1 MSGQQGPR
9 YTPDNR
15 LDPTIPQ
22 GGRISTRDED
32 AALAARLA
40 QRDAEAL
47 KVLYDRCAGVV
58 YSLLLRI
65 VRDRA
70 AAEDLAQES
79 FLRIWNSIHLYDPA
93 RGSLAAFVIAVA
105 RNRAIDHVRS
115 AEHRASGRTVAN
127 TGWSSVAIA
136 ADDHPVFAVHSEPA
150 LERQQL
156 MGRVQDALSTLSPS
170 HRTVIELAYFD
181 GLSQTE
187 MSEQLGQPLGTVKT
201 WVRSA
206 LRVLR
211 EQLAA
216 GGAQPQ

>member
-115 AEHRASGRTVAN
+115 AEHRASGRTVA
-127 TGWSSVAIA
+127 IA

-187 MSEQLGQPLGTVKT
+187 MSEQLGQPL
-201 WVRSA
+201 
-206 LRVLR
+206 
-211 EQLAA
+211 
-216 GGAQPQ
+216 